1 MAANTTT
8 ASQDEQS
15 EHLITAS
22 TSSLYS
28 SASSSELNDDVPTF
42 LDPFQHMQSSPSRRV
57 SGADATNGNTSS
69 TAHSIRSFSLPGT
82 PTARRSSSSSN
93 PFRRS
98 RSSSSHGG
106 HLGNDTTNNHSL
118 FVEDLPEFQPY
129 SIFGS
134 SSPHRRRFRSSPT
147 VSYILRRRNNA
158 NTPTPPLRTPA
169 RSLSGDSSNAYA
181 ALPDGFVQASDRLPP
196 QRKKKNQRWKS
207 LLFASAVLSIAS
219 AATAQTSLRK
229 RDQQPDMVQ
238 VGSSG
243 MGLDSA
249 FSAQSNQAHS
259 TYTNTTLSR
268 RPSKLKKRPPKAAPN
283 PALLTRRG
291 STYTEWRRS
300 MVMEVS
306 ADVSRRSSQ
315 RSKRSTRSAA
325 PSSSARTGASR
336 HPRSKRELVQQK
348 SGSRRSILQRCCRRL
363 KAILR
368 CSGRRQRRTM

>member
-1 MAANTTT
+1 MQSNPTT
-8 ASQDEQS
+8 ANQDEQS
-15 EHLITAS
+15 EHLIAAS

-28 SASSSELNDDVPTF
+28 SASSSELNDDVPAS
-42 LDPFQHMQSSPSRRV
+42 LDPFQHMQSSPARRV
-57 SGADATNGNTSS
+57 SVADATNGNTSS
-69 TAHSIRSFSLPGT
+69 TAHSIRSFSLPAT

-98 RSSSSHGG
+98 RSYSSHGG

-147 VSYILRRRNNA
+147 VSYILRRRSNA

-169 RSLSGDSSNAYA
+169 RSFSGDGSNAYA
-181 ALPDGFVQASDRLPP
+181 ALPDEHAQATDRLPA
-196 QRKKKNQRWKS
+196 QRKKKKNQSWKS

-219 AATAQTSLRK
+219 AATAQTSSRK

-238 VGSSG
+238 VGSNG

-249 FSAQSNQAHS
+249 YTTQPNQAHS
-259 TYTNTTLSR
+259 TYTSTTLSR
-268 RPSKLKKRPPKAAPN
+268 RPSKLKKRPPKAVPN

-300 MVMEVS
+300 MVMEV
-306 ADVSRRSSQ
+306 
-315 RSKRSTRSAA
+315 
-325 PSSSARTGASR
+325 
-336 HPRSKRELVQQK
+336 
-348 SGSRRSILQRCCRRL
+348 
-363 KAILR
+363 
-368 CSGRRQRRTM
+368 